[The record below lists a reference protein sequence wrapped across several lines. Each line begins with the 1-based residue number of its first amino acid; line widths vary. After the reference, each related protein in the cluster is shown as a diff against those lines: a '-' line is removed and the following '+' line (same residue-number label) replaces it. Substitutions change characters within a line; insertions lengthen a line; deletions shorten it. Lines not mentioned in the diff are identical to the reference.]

1 MAHMHGVKKNLLFR
15 ILQFL
20 HNSIRTLVNVDCLGD
35 NQTLVP
41 SSCNAVTSREG
52 RDGSCNI
59 YTSV

>member
-1 MAHMHGVKKNLLFR
+1 MAHLGLKNLLFR

-20 HNSIRTLVNVDCLGD
+20 HNSVRTLVNVDCLGD

-59 YTSV
+59 